1 MKKIFATVLGL
12 SCFIL
17 SFAQGNS
24 PQNTQGQQ
32 AMDRIQAE
40 KVAFF
45 TNELDLSP
53 REAEKFWPVYNAYS
67 KESRA
72 AHDASMRAFRNL
84 NGKPGENLSDR
95 EVEKRLS
102 EYMKALEK
110 ENDLSIEYYNKFK
123 EVLPIK
129 KVAKLYQTE
138 EAFRMRM
145 INNLVRPSF
154 NAPGPQSQQQ
164 FNRQWNKGSFWGG
177 NNNTSQKKEESG
189 K

>member
-32 AMDRIQAE
+32 AMDRIQSE
-40 KVAFF
+40 KIAFF

-53 REAEKFWPVYNAYS
+53 KEAQKFWPVYNDYS
-67 KESRA
+67 KESRV
-72 AHDASMRAFRNL
+72 AHDATMRAFRNL
-84 NGKPGENLSDR
+84 SGRPGETLPDK

-102 EYMKALEK
+102 EYMKALKK

-145 INNLVRPSF
+145 INYLVKPSF

-164 FNRQWNKGSFWGG
+164 FNHQWNSRFWGG
-177 NNNTSQKKEESG
+177 NNNASQKKEESG